1 MSLEIGT
8 GVSSVLRAAWARREP
23 LARNGRRWVGGA
35 EAWRVLWV
43 MLRSI
48 GFILQAQEIGH
59 FP

>member
-8 GVSSVLRAAWARREP
+8 GVSSLLRAAWARREP
-23 LARNGRRWVGGA
+23 LARNGRHWVGG
-35 EAWRVLWV
+35 VLWV
-43 MLRSI
+43 MLTSI